1 MAVNINTVYQR
12 VLTIANKEQ
21 RGYITPQEFN
31 ILANQAQMDLF
42 EQYFYDT
49 NQFSRV
55 PGNNTG
61 HSDMLTTLDE
71 KISFFKKVSGML
83 ASDEELTQSTFES
96 GSIDSSIIDS
106 TGNNAAISIVS
117 EANNGYVPSLKIIND
132 GSDSDPDVQI
142 SPTSTLSTSST
153 YRLSVT
159 VSYAND
165 PDGVGDVPTIRLI
178 VRPSGSSIEG
188 YHELVTPVVTGGTY
202 TLDFTPLDVGGGA
215 ASTEAM
221 LVFVGLEE
229 NSAENSEIH
238 FSKISV
244 QKIDNTT
251 LPTDLYK
258 LEAVVRQDGADSS
271 QYYRL
276 SQFTQLEARLRSQT
290 PLGKPT
296 VKRPIFYR
304 DSATAIKLLPTSGY
318 LANDRIQVH
327 YIKKPATVAWGYIV
341 TSGTSVYNS
350 STSTNFELHESE
362 EVNLVNRILV
372 LAGIMMKDPSLY
384 QVIAQEEVKDI
395 QQEKV

>member
-42 EQYFYDT
+42 EQYFYDI

-71 KISFFKKVSGML
+71 KISFFKEVGNMV
-83 ASDEELTQSTFES
+83 ASNEELSQSTFES
-96 GSIDSSIIDS
+96 GSITGWTDS
-106 TGNNAAISIVS
+106 TGDNTAYSIVS
-117 EANNGYVPSLKIIND
+117 NANNSYVPSIKIIND
-132 GSDSDPDVQI
+132 GSNADPNI
-142 SPTSTLSTSST
+142 TTTATLKTSST
-153 YRLSVT
+153 YKLTVD

-165 PDGVGDVPTIRLI
+165 PDGVGDDVLVALTARSSSSSTDGFHILRVPVI
-178 VRPSGSSIEG
+178 
-188 YHELVTPVVTGGTY
+188 TGGTY
-202 TLDFTPLDVGGGA
+202 TLDFTPLDVAGGSA
-215 ASTEAM
+215 TTEAM
-221 LVFVGLEE
+221 TIDIVLDEGG
-229 NSAENSEIH
+229 SDNSEVH

-251 LPTDLYK
+251 LPTNLHK
-258 LEAVVRQDGADSS
+258 LETIIRIDGADSS
-271 QYYRL
+271 QYYQL
-276 SQFTQLEARLRSQT
+276 SQFTEVEARRRNQT

-296 VKRPIFYR
+296 IKRPIFYR
-304 DSATAIKLLPTSGY
+304 DSATTIQLLPASGY
-318 LANDRIQVH
+318 HLNDRIQVH

-350 STSTNFELHESE
+350 STSTNFELHDSE